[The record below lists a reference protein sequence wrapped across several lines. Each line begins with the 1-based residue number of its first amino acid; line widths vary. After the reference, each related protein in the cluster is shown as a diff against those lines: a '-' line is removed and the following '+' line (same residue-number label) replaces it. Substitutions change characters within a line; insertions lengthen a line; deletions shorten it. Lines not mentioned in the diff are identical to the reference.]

1 MLRRDLYRIMARI
14 KFVGQMCIRMGKTK
28 MRTTLLKYF
37 KPEKFKCRKRQ
48 CEELFETVFKVR
60 YAGRE
65 SASFR
70 FLFDSESH

>member
-1 MLRRDLYRIMARI
+1 MLRRDLYGIMARI

-28 MRTTLLKYF
+28 MRTTFLKYF
-37 KPEKFKCRKRQ
+37 EPKKFKCRKRQ

-65 SASFR
+65 SASYR
-70 FLFDSESH
+70 FLFNSKLH